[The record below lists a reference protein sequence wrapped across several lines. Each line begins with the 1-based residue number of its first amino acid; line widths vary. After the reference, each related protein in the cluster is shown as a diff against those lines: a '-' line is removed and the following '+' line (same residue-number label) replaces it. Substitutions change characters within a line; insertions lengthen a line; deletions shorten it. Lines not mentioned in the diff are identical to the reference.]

1 MDLKSPRCIA
11 ILLSQFKGNY
21 VHLST
26 QKFGSHVVERCLG
39 HFEESRLQIVL
50 ELVSV
55 PHFEQLL
62 QDPFA
67 NYVIQCALA
76 VTKRYPGEKCTAG
89 SLEVDG
95 LHDSES
101 TNGKLSSNGL

>member
-1 MDLKSPRCIA
+1 MDLKNSCSIA

-21 VHLST
+21 VHLSM

-39 HFEESRLQIVL
+39 HFEESRSQIVL
-50 ELVSV
+50 ELLSV
-55 PHFEQLL
+55 PRFEQLL

-76 VTKRYPGEKCTAG
+76 VTK
-89 SLEVDG
+89 V
-95 LHDSES
+95 
-101 TNGKLSSNGL
+101 